1 MRVLLV
7 LLVASL
13 ALVLVQGEPW
23 DDDSDGGLVGQ
34 GDTLDSWPEDSG
46 LLMLRRGRKGKKG
59 RRLGYVRILFSTFS
73 PLNSL

>member
-1 MRVLLV
+1 M

-13 ALVLVQGEPW
+13 ALVFVQGEPW

-34 GDTLDSWPEDSG
+34 GDTLDSWPEEDNG
-46 LLMLRRGRKGKKG
+46 LLMLRGRKGKKG

-73 PLNSL
+73 P